1 MMNKNNHQSLSWIV
15 LLIVLFALST
25 CTSPDVS
32 LGDEV
37 DVATYKQTDAPISD
51 RVDDLLARMILAEK
65 IGPCV
70 NWRVPAPTWL

>member
-1 MMNKNNHQSLSWIV
+1 MMNKTNHQSLSWIV

-37 DVATYKQTDAPISD
+37 DVATYKQIDAPISD
-51 RVDDLLARMILAEK
+51 RVDDLLARMTLAEK

-70 NWRVPAPTWL
+70 NWRVNPPTWL